1 MTEKTLGKSLICWLA
16 ATALLFGAAITPA
29 RADST
34 SLNETGI
41 LNTLAAL
48 EVMVGDTSGSLNLTN
63 DVTRAEFTKM
73 VVTASTAGDG
83 AAQKTFSPYS
93 DVTNSHWAAG
103 YIKTARDLG
112 LINGYLDGTFR
123 PNNSVTLVEAVTIC
137 LKNLG
142 YTDSDFTAGYP
153 QAQMSLYYQLNLN
166 DGISAAT
173 NDELSRRQCAYLI
186 YNMLN
191 AKTKGGSVL
200 AQQLGYEL
208 DASGNIDYLAL
219 LNDKMSGPYV
229 VTGSNWQASLGF
241 TPTTYYRNDAKASA
255 AAIQTNDV
263 IYYSAGMK
271 TVWAYNKQK
280 SGTYEAASPNRSN
293 PSSITLS
300 GVTYEV
306 GSSDAAYQLSTLGG
320 HQLGEII
327 TVLLGRDDTV
337 CGLLTS
343 TGSGSSVN
351 IGTTEVIGVVT
362 DSGNKS
368 YTNSSGSSY
377 NADYIK
383 VLASDGS
390 SYEYQSRTGSVGRVV
405 KVTQSGSS
413 TKVSSLTG
421 KSVSGTVNSA
431 ATRLGNYTLDDNVEI
446 LDVYINTGGK
456 DDIVGGTTLHKS
468 RLAGA
473 KISSGDV
480 LYAEI
485 DGSNITKLI
494 LNDFSGD
501 LYDYALMR
509 EVSESGATGNYTYI
523 MDGAEQKLASNN
535 ASYHVEKGAVAM
547 LKIDGQYV
555 RMTNLESTRLTE
567 LGATSATSGST
578 NWQLAADVQVY
589 EYRDSEYYLT
599 STSLVSSSTHTL
611 RGYYDKLL
619 SEGGRIRIIVAT
631 PK

>member
-1 MTEKTLGKSLICWLA
+1 MTEKTLGRYLICWLLA
-16 ATALLFGAAITPA
+16 ATLLFGIATPA
-29 RADST
+29 RAEST

-48 EVMVGDTSGSLNLTN
+48 KVMVGDTSGSLNLNN

-73 VVTASTAGDG
+73 VVTASSAGDG

-123 PNNSVTLVEAVTIC
+123 PNHSVTLVEAVTIC

-173 NDELSRRQCAYLI
+173 NNELTRRQCAYLI

-191 AKTKGGSVL
+191 AKSKSGSVL

-219 LNDKMSGPYV
+219 LNNKMSGPYV

-241 TPTTYYRNDAKASA
+241 APTTYYRNDALSSAS
-255 AAIQTNDV
+255 AIQTNDV
-263 IYYSAGMK
+263 IYYSAGLK
-271 TVWAYNKQK
+271 TVWAYNRQK
-280 SGTYEAASPNRSN
+280 SGTYEAASPSRSN

-300 GVTYEV
+300 GVTYQL
-306 GSSDAAYQLSTLGG
+306 GSSDAAYQLSALGG

-343 TGSGSSVN
+343 GNNSINT
-351 IGTTEVIGVVT
+351 GTTEVIGVVT
-362 DSGNKS
+362 DSGSKS

-383 VLASDGS
+383 VLATDGS
-390 SYEYQSRTGSVGRVV
+390 VYEYQSGTGSVGKVV
-405 KVTQSGSS
+405 KVTQSGST
-413 TKVSSLTG
+413 TKVNSLSG
-421 KSVSGTVNSA
+421 KSVSGTVNST

-446 LDVYINTGGK
+446 LDTYINTSGK
-456 DDIVGGTTLHKS
+456 DELANGITLHKS

-473 KISSGDV
+473 KISASDV
-480 LYAEI
+480 IWAEI
-485 DGSNITKLI
+485 DGSNITRLI

-509 EVSESGATGNYTYI
+509 EVSESGATGNYTFI
-523 MDGAEQKLASNN
+523 LDGAEQTLASNN
-535 ASYHVEKGAVAM
+535 ASYHVEKGAVAI
-547 LKIDGQYV
+547 LKINGQYV
-555 RMTNLESTRLTE
+555 RMANLQSTRLTE
-567 LGATSATSGST
+567 LGATSATSGSIS
-578 NWQLAADVQVY
+578 WQLAADVQVY
-589 EYRDSEYYLT
+589 EYRNSKYYLT
-599 STSLVSSSTHTL
+599 SSNLMSGSTHTL
-611 RGYYDKLL
+611 RGYYDKLP
-619 SEGGRIRIIVAT
+619 SEGGRIRIIIAT